1 MAFSRK
7 KPVPA
12 RRGRLRKETTVT
24 ETTEVSGEPVAV
36 VETPAEAE
44 AAVTEETTTTRRTTK
59 TAAVATEKGGLE
71 MALVVVTLVTLV
83 AAFALLQVGMRKA
96 FGAGWPF

>member
-24 ETTEVSGEPVAV
+24 ETTEVSGEPA
-36 VETPAEAE
+36 AEEALAAE
-44 AAVTEETTTTRRTTK
+44 AVTEETTTTSRRTTT

-71 MALVVVTLVTLV
+71 MALVVVTLITLV
-83 AAFALLQVGMRKA
+83 AAFALIQVGMRKA

>member
-24 ETTEVSGEPVAV
+24 ETTEVSGEPTV
-36 VETPAEAE
+36 VEAPVEAE
-44 AAVTEETTTTRRTTK
+44 EAVTEETTTTRRTTK
-59 TAAVATEKGGLE
+59 PAVVVTEKAGLE
-71 MALVVVTLVTLV
+71 MALVVVTLITLI
-83 AAFALLQVGMRKA
+83 AAFALIQLGMHKA
-96 FGAGWPF
+96 FGVGWPF

>member
-1 MAFSRK
+1 MAFRK
-7 KPVPA
+7 KPVPT

-24 ETTEVSGEPVAV
+24 ET
-36 VETPAEAE
+36 AEAE
-44 AAVTEETTTTRRTTK
+44 AAVTEETTTTRRTAK

-83 AAFALLQVGMRKA
+83 AAFALIQLGMRKA

>member
-24 ETTEVSGEPVAV
+24 ETTEVSGEPAA
-36 VETPAEAE
+36 EEAPAAE
-44 AAVTEETTTTRRTTK
+44 AVTEETTTTSRRTTT
-59 TAAVATEKGGLE
+59 TAAAATDKGGLE

-83 AAFALLQVGMRKA
+83 AAFALIQVGMRKA